1 MHRHPVLRLSACSTH
16 RAALAAA
23 LLASIIVS
31 TTAAAADKTD
41 IMLFKNGDRLTG
53 EVKTL
58 DRGKMSFDTDAMGVI
73 KVEWDD
79 IAQLYSTATFEVALE
94 DGARLYGSLVETT
107 RPSEIRLQT
116 DTTTLDLPI
125 DTVVRM
131 TPIKSTL
138 IDRMTM
144 SVDVGYSLAKANKLE
159 QSNVGYDF
167 GYRDAKRQITFSF
180 DGSTSS
186 SENDA
191 PSTRVFSGF
200 NYRRF
205 NADRIWDPFGIAQM
219 ERNDELGI
227 DRRVSAGVGTSR
239 WLRDTNESR
248 IAFGGGLVRS
258 WEDDNAAVE
267 TQEDTEALV
276 TMDFEW
282 FHYDEPE
289 LDVSTKFSLY
299 KRLSGSRE
307 PRGNLDV
314 NFKWEIFKDFYW
326 SFSFYYTFDR
336 QTETGTPTNDYG
348 SFVSLG
354 WKL

>member
-1 MHRHPVLRLSACSTH
+1 MPLRPLTRLAAC
-16 RAALAAA
+16 RPARPLLACALLVAALTIGAARA
-23 LLASIIVS
+23 G
-31 TTAAAADKTD
+31 DKTD

-79 IAQLYSTATFEVALE
+79 IAQLHSTATFEVALE
-94 DGARLYGSLVETT
+94 NGERLYGSLVETT
-107 RPSEIRLQT
+107 RPSEIRLRT

-159 QSNVGYDF
+159 QSNLGYDF

-186 SENDA
+186 SQNDA

-200 NYRRF
+200 DYRRF
-205 NADRIWDPFGIAQM
+205 NADRVWDPFGIAQL

-258 WEDDNAAVE
+258 WEDVNATVE

-276 TMDFEW
+276 KMDFEW

-307 PRGNLDV
+307 PRGNVDV

-336 QTETGTPTNDYG
+336 QTETGAPTNDYG

>member
-1 MHRHPVLRLSACSTH
+1 MPFRPLTR
-16 RAALAAA
+16 LAACHPARSLLTCA
-23 LLASIIVS
+23 LLVAAF
-31 TTAAAADKTD
+31 TAGAARAGDKTD
-41 IMLFKNGDRLTG
+41 VILFKNGDRLTG

-79 IAQLYSTATFEVALE
+79 IAQLHSTVTFEVALE

-125 DTVVRM
+125 DTVVSM

-200 NYRRF
+200 DYRRF
-205 NADRIWDPFGIAQM
+205 NADRVWDPFGIAQL

-227 DRRVSAGVGTSR
+227 DRRVSAGGS
-239 WLRDTNESR
+239 DTGPSAGR
-248 IAFGGGLVRS
+248 A
-258 WEDDNAAVE
+258 
-267 TQEDTEALV
+267 
-276 TMDFEW
+276 
-282 FHYDEPE
+282 
-289 LDVSTKFSLY
+289 
-299 KRLSGSRE
+299 
-307 PRGNLDV
+307 
-314 NFKWEIFKDFYW
+314 
-326 SFSFYYTFDR
+326 
-336 QTETGTPTNDYG
+336 
-348 SFVSLG
+348 
-354 WKL
+354 

>member
-1 MHRHPVLRLSACSTH
+1 MHGHPILRLNACGTH
-16 RAALAAA
+16 RATLAAA
-23 LLASIIVS
+23 LLAGIAVIA
-31 TTAAAADKTD
+31 TASAADKTD

-53 EVKTL
+53 EVKSL
-58 DRGKMSFDTDAMGVI
+58 DRGKVSFDTDAAGVI

-79 IAQLYSTATFEVALE
+79 IGQLYSTATFEVALE
-94 DGARLYGSLVETT
+94 DGERLYGSLVDTT
-107 RPSEIRLQT
+107 RPSEIRVHT
-116 DTTTLDLPI
+116 DATTLDLPI
-125 DTVVRM
+125 GTVVRL

-138 IDRMTM
+138 IDRMEM

-167 GYRDAKRQITFSF
+167 GYRDEKREINFSL

-186 SENDA
+186 SENDP
-191 PSTRVFSGF
+191 PSTRVFSNFG
-200 NYRRF
+200 YRRL
-205 NADRIWDPFGIAQM
+205 NGDRVWDPFGIAQF
-219 ERNDELGI
+219 ERNDELDI
-227 DRRVSAGVGTSR
+227 DRRVSAGAGMGR
-239 WLRDTNESR
+239 WLRDTNQSR

-258 WEDDNAAVE
+258 WEDVNGAVE

-276 TMDFEW
+276 QMAFEW
-282 FHYDEPE
+282 FHYDAPE

-299 KRLSGSRE
+299 RRLSGSQE

-326 SFSFYYTFDR
+326 SFSFYYTFDK
-336 QTETGTPTNDYG
+336 QTETGRPSNDYG